1 MVDAFFVLYSK
12 TMKQASTLLSTIVI
26 LLTMLILHTSNA
38 SAKLYMG
45 KITMQVGETRSV
57 EAVPPISAYTA
68 SGSFSKT
75 GTCVAITANGSYTCE
90 IKANY
95 VGTGTLSYWG
105 AVARSNT
112 WTTETYDMYWDVE
125 VKGNDESSGSSSG
138 SNTEEF
144 DEVQEP
150 TDDWGKSGNYS
161 ISWYNKNKTEFTIST
176 NKELAGMAY
185 LINNGYTTFE
195 NCTIKLANDIDLS
208 DKKWLSCKTFNGKFD
223 GQGHRIYG
231 IFIGTNED
239 TQISFGFWRTL
250 SNAIVTNLHLD
261 GTAKY
266 YVKKRSD
273 ENVFAGGLAGK
284 VSSNSIIQNCIVNVN
299 VYFKRGAVS
308 AHYTLWGSDRIQE
321 SSYVGGIAGNL
332 EGEIKKCINLGS
344 IRYFARENWIPQGV
358 HMGGIAGYSGYG
370 YYQGKIEYCENL
382 SPLFKVVENNVG
394 STGENFIKFINGISF
409 GGELLCCCSIIEEI
423 YADVTSHKGTT
434 TLYLSG
440 IGVGG
445 TTTNCYSVI
454 SRMNIKTKNSDPSIN
469 YGGISAN
476 SIDRKNLNPIA
487 CFCNN
492 DVYIARDDSKT
503 VGEGQHGSNA
513 FSSEQMRTA
522 AFLEE
527 LNMYPMLEM
536 DGAIWAQDSD
546 GGYPYI
552 AELYQI
558 TPVIAPKAKETV
570 SEQSFYNLSGQ
581 RLDKPRKGINIIG
594 GKKVMVK

>member
-1 MVDAFFVLYSK
+1 
-12 TMKQASTLLSTIVI
+12 MKQASTLLSAIVI
-26 LLTMLILHTSNA
+26 LLAMLTLHTSNA

-75 GTCVAITANGSYTCE
+75 GTSFAITANGSYTCK
-90 IKANY
+90 ITATY

-105 AVARSNT
+105 SVARSNT

-125 VKGNDESSGSSSG
+125 VKGNGESSGASSG

-161 ISWYNKNKTEFTIST
+161 ISWYNKNKTVFTIST

-185 LINNGYTTFE
+185 LVNNGYTTFE
-195 NCTIKLANDIDLS
+195 NCTITLANDIDMS

-223 GQGHRIYG
+223 GRGHRIYG
-231 IFIGTNED
+231 VFIGTDEE

-250 SNAIVTNLHLD
+250 SKATVTNLNLE

-266 YVKKRSD
+266 YAKEENNK
-273 ENVFAGGLAGK
+273 NVFAGGLAGN
-284 VSSNSIIQNCIVNVN
+284 VSSNSLIQNCVVNVD

-308 AHYTLWGSDRIQE
+308 AHATVWGSDNVAE

-332 EGEIKKCINLGS
+332 EGEIKNCINLGS
-344 IRYFARENWIPQGV
+344 IRYFARENWIPQGL
-358 HMGGIAGYSGYG
+358 HMGGIAGYSDFFR
-370 YYQGKIEYCENL
+370 GKIGYCENL
-382 SPLFKVVENNVG
+382 SPMFKIVENNVG
-394 STGENFIKFINGISF
+394 STNQKFIKFINGISF
-409 GGELLCCCSIIEEI
+409 GGTLTCCRSVIDEI
-423 YADVTSHKGTT
+423 YADVTSHSGVT

-454 SRMNIKTKNSDPSIN
+454 SRMNIKTKYSDYSIN

-476 SIDRKNLNPIA
+476 SIDRKNPNPQA
-487 CFCNN
+487 CFSNN
-492 DVYIARDDSKT
+492 DVYIARDDSKA

-513 FSSEQMRTA
+513 FSSEQMRSA

-527 LNMYPMLEM
+527 LNMYPTLEM
-536 DGAIWAQDSD
+536 DGPVWAQDSD

-552 AELYQI
+552 AELYQ
-558 TPVIAPKAKETV
+558 TTSVVVPKVNESISNHTI
-570 SEQSFYNLSGQ
+570 YNLSGQ
-581 RLDKPRKGINIIG
+581 RLDKARKGINIID